1 LALTAVTPY
10 MVRQEVGDAVALASE
25 LGIRHELVEMDMPE
39 GMDHNPKDR
48 CLSVQGVDVPAAC
61 GSAPEELGYTTLM
74 DASNLDDLEQS
85 PSALRAVGEL
95 GIRTPLI
102 DLEIDKA
109 GVRETSRAA
118 GLSTWRKPSNACLL
132 TRFRHERTV
141 SMPELQRIEEA
152 ERLLQAKGYES
163 VRVRCHDGLARI
175 EVAPEQRL
183 RLMEEAEQVGEAL
196 TALGFRYVALD
207 LFGYHHGSMAAGPK
221 NLGYSPA
228 PDCTTGSRSASPRPR

>member
-1 LALTAVTPY
+1 
-10 MVRQEVGDAVALASE
+10 
-25 LGIRHELVEMDMPE
+25 MDMPE

-48 CLSVQGVDVPAAC
+48 CHRCKGLMYRLLWKRAG
-61 GSAPEELGYTTLM
+61 ELGYTTLM
-74 DASNLDDLEQS
+74 DASNLDDLEHS

-207 LFGYHHGSMAAGPK
+207 LFGYHHGSMAA
-221 NLGYSPA
+221 SEEE
-228 PDCTTGSRSASPRPR
+228 T